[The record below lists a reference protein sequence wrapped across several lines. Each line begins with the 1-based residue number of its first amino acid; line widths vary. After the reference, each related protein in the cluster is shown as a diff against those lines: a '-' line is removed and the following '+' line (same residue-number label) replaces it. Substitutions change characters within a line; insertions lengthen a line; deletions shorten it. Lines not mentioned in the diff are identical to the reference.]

1 MSADCRSCTIGFVG
15 PAGPLAAALEEVK
28 PCWWVGLLFCAAAA
42 TPVLLSESGEGSGI
56 CAGNGAGG
64 SPGPDGA
71 MAVAVLL
78 CCWFDAAPLESE
90 AAGIPTLASAGC
102 VLTGEVC
109 FRLEA
114 WSA

>member
-1 MSADCRSCTIGFVG
+1 M
-15 PAGPLAAALEEVK
+15 
-28 PCWWVGLLFCAAAA
+28 GLLLCAAAA
-42 TPVLLSESGEGSGI
+42 VPVVLLSESGEGSGA
-56 CAGNGAGG
+56 CAGMGAGG
-64 SPGPDGA
+64 ALCPDET
-71 MAVAVLL
+71 MAGAVLL

-102 VLTGEVC
+102 VLTGDVC